1 MTTISDIG
9 EAGLLARI
17 QKILSKPHENLFVG
31 VGDDA
36 AVLRALG
43 PTAVISTDMLVEEV
57 DFRRIW
63 AKPQDIGHK
72 AAAVNVSDLAAM
84 GASPR
89 ALLAAV
95 AMAPDESVAFIL
107 ALLKSLDATGRR
119 LGAPLV
125 GGDVSKTAGPLV
137 ISVTALGVAPRRRLL
152 RRHGARAGDIV
163 MVSGALGGAALGL
176 RGLQAGKRTAPL
188 LRQRQLRPEP
198 RLALGLAL
206 GRCLGVH
213 ACADVSD
220 GLVKDVMHLVPPK
233 LGVHLET
240 ARLPLTHGLHKLP
253 RAEALQLAMAG
264 GEDFELVFAVAADA
278 ARRVCQ
284 LAHHANTPI
293 TPIGVV
299 VGQPGL
305 WLDGSLAPA
314 PRRGGHGFD
323 HFA

>member
-1 MTTISDIG
+1 MTTVSDIG

-17 QKILSKPHENLFVG
+17 QNILSKPHANLLVG

-36 AVLRALG
+36 AILRALG
-43 PTAVISTDMLVEEV
+43 PTAVISCDMLVEEV
-57 DFRRIW
+57 DFQRAW
-63 AKPQDIGHK
+63 AEPQDIGHK

-84 GASPR
+84 GSSPR

-95 AMAPDESVAFIL
+95 AMQPHEDVDFIL
-107 ALLKSLDATGRR
+107 TLLKALDRTGRR
-119 LGAPLV
+119 FGAPLV
-125 GGDVSKTAGPLV
+125 GGDISKTAGPLV

-152 RRHGARAGDIV
+152 RRHGAQVGDIV

-176 RGLQAGKRTAPL
+176 RGLQAGLDTAPA
-188 LRQRQLRPEP
+188 LRRRQLRPEP

-206 GRCLGVH
+206 GRCPGVR
-213 ACADVSD
+213 ACADISD
-220 GLVKDVMHLVPPK
+220 GLVKDVMHLVGPK

-240 ARLPLTHGLHKLP
+240 PRLPLAKGLQKLP
-253 RAEALQLAMAG
+253 RGAALTLAMAG

-278 ARRVCQ
+278 VPRVCR
-284 LAHHANTPI
+284 LAQNANTPV

-299 VGQPGL
+299 VAKSGL
-305 WLDGSLAPA
+305 WLDGSRPKPA
-314 PRRGGHGFD
+314 LGGHGFD